1 MLVIDIREKD
11 HSLIEARLRENCVPC
26 ELRQLTVG
34 DFLCIAK
41 RKTEIENNNLDEELL
56 TQQTSESNSIA
67 GKKRKK
73 KKNENKGDKLV
84 NEIVLDCVA
93 ERKTSNDLASSIK
106 DGRYKDQKYRIL
118 QSHLRNKVYIIEG
131 ISMVDNPKCTAVR
144 TAVADTSVAHDMRI
158 LRTRNI
164 DHTIQLLCSI
174 YNQTVVRFQSGK
186 CFYKKKILPVSNFPF
201 LNQTQIS
208 SVCDNG
214 LYISYDDFKQLTVKK
229 TAVTVTNLFGE
240 ILHNI
245 YNIIFKN
252 ILLHISQYKIY

>member
-1 MLVIDIREKD
+1 MMTMMMMMMI
-11 HSLIEARLRENCVPC
+11 
-26 ELRQLTVG
+26 
-34 DFLCIAK
+34 
-41 RKTEIENNNLDEELL
+41 
-56 TQQTSESNSIA
+56 
-67 GKKRKK
+67 
-73 KKNENKGDKLV
+73 
-84 NEIVLDCVA
+84 EIVLDCVA

-174 YNQTVVRFQSGK
+174 YNQTVVRFQNGK
-186 CFYKKKILPVSNFPF
+186 CFYKKKTLPVSNFPF
-201 LNQTQIS
+201 LNQTKIS
-208 SVCDNG
+208 SLCDNG

-229 TAVTVTNLFGE
+229 TAVTVANLFGE
-240 ILHNI
+240 ILHEI
-245 YNIIFKN
+245 YIT
-252 ILLHISQYKIY
+252 LL